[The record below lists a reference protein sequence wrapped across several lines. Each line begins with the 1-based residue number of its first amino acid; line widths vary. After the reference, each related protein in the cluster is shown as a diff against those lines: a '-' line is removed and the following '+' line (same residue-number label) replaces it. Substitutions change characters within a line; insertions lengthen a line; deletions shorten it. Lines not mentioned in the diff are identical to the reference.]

1 MLTSKAGTSIK
12 PPDRFAPGG
21 YSNENNTKGF
31 TLLELI
37 VVIVILG
44 SVLLLVFPKIPYFEN
59 FALNSEARRAAGLFR
74 YLDESASAKKIYYRV
89 WFSPEKGS
97 IEVESSADGVEFK
110 KTGDESL
117 QGLTLKD
124 GIEMVD
130 LILPGLGKINRGEAA
145 VIFNPGAGAEPF
157 NLHLK
162 KNGRSVTISYNPYSG
177 KVKVADGYV

>member
-12 PPDRFAPGG
+12 KNGSD
-21 YSNENNTKGF
+21 TKGF

-44 SVLLLVFPKIPYFEN
+44 SVLLIVFPRIPYFEN
-59 FALNSEARRAAGLFR
+59 FALNSEARRVAGLFR
-74 YLDESASAKKIYYRV
+74 YLDESASAKKTYYRV

-110 KTGDESL
+110 KSGDSSL
-117 QGLTLKD
+117 QGLSLKD
-124 GIEMVD
+124 GTEMVD
-130 LILPGLGKINRGEAA
+130 LVLAGLGKVDHGEVA
-145 VIFNPGAGAEPF
+145 VVFNPGAGAEPF

-162 KNGRSVTISYNPYSG
+162 KNGRTITISYNPYSG
-177 KVKVADGYV
+177 KVTVADGYV